1 MTTWAVALALLFA
14 GLSQAAPIKTE
25 HAEVELIAEK
35 TALVVGEKNTIGL
48 SIKHA
53 PHWHTYWKNPGDSG
67 YPTKITW
74 QVPAG
79 YGVGDFDWPTPKRLA
94 AASKNSTSK
103 RRISAKSKRSACAQR
118 VRSPAG
124 RLGLLPA

>member
-1 MTTWAVALALLFA
+1 MPAFAGMTAVLCSALL
-14 GLSQAAPIKTE
+14 SAAPIKTE

-35 TALVVGEKNTIGL
+35 TALVAGEKNTVGL

-74 QVPAG
+74 DLPAG
-79 YGVGDFDWPTPKRLA
+79 YGLGD
-94 AASKNSTSK
+94 
-103 RRISAKSKRSACAQR
+103 I
-118 VRSPAG
+118 
-124 RLGLLPA
+124 